1 MANQQQ
7 VDLKNQLAKKAN
19 GAEPKKKKTV
29 FDVINQMTPE
39 IERALPDFLRK
50 NGGAERFTRIAL
62 TQLRT
67 NPALLKCDPK
77 SFIAALMQSSQLG
90 LEPGML
96 GQSYLIPYGKE
107 VQFQIGYKGLIE
119 LARRSGQILSITAHA
134 VHEND
139 EFEFQYGLNENLSHK
154 PNIRGDRGE
163 VYCYYAY
170 ATLKDGGHA
179 FTVMSKADVNRI
191 RDKYSKAANSKY
203 SPWNTE
209 YDAMAKKTVIKQLMK
224 YLPVSV
230 ELLRGLSQDETI
242 KHEIKED
249 MTEMPTEDSF
259 VDTEWEVQEEQKE
272 QE

>member
-1 MANQQQ
+1 MTEQQQ
-7 VDLKNQLAKKAN
+7 ELKKQLAKKAS
-19 GAEPKKKKTV
+19 GEVKKKGNTV
-29 FDVINQMTPE
+29 LDLVNKMTPE
-39 IERALPDFLRK
+39 IERALPEFLRK

-67 NPALLKCDPK
+67 NPQLMQCDPK
-77 SFIAALMQSSQLG
+77 SFLAALMQSSQLG

-119 LARRSGQILSITAHA
+119 LARRSGQIQSIIAHA

-139 EFEFQYGLNENLSHK
+139 EFEFQYGLEENLSHK

-179 FTVMSKADVNRI
+179 FVVMSKADVDRI
-191 RDKYSKAANSKY
+191 RDKYSKAASSKY

-230 ELLRGLSQDETI
+230 ELLRGLSQDETV
-242 KHEIKED
+242 KKDIKED
-249 MTEMPTEDSF
+249 MSEVPAEETFIDA
-259 VDTEWEVQEEQKE
+259 DWEVKEEE
-272 QE
+272 VAE

>member
-1 MANQQQ
+1 MTNQQ
-7 VDLKNQLAKKAN
+7 VELKNQLAKKAS
-19 GAEPKKKKTV
+19 GGEVKKKKEKTV
-29 FDVINQMTPE
+29 FDLINQMTPE

-62 TQLRT
+62 TQLRM
-67 NPALLKCDPK
+67 NPQLLQCDPK
-77 SFIAALMQSSQLG
+77 SFLAALMQSSQLG

-119 LARRSGQILSITAHA
+119 LARRSGQIQSITAHA

-139 EFEFQYGLNENLSHK
+139 EFEFQYGLEENLIHVPK
-154 PNIRGDRGE
+154 IKGDRGE

-179 FTVMSKADVNRI
+179 FVVMSKADVDRI
-191 RDKYSKAANSKY
+191 RDEYSKAASSKY

-230 ELLRGLSQDETI
+230 ELLRGLSQDETV
-242 KHEIKED
+242 KKDIKED
-249 MTEMPTEDSF
+249 MSEVPADDYF
-259 VDTEWEVQEEQKE
+259 VEANWEVKEEAAE
-272 QE
+272 